1 MLSSTEGCLCRT
13 GALRLG
19 CVCGC
24 SVTLVVLAVR
34 FGGCGA
40 ERLIVLRDRPVG
52 IDGAGRVGVILLLL
66 LDGLGTKFSAVEF
79 ND

>member
-1 MLSSTEGCLCRT
+1 M
-13 GALRLG
+13 
-19 CVCGC
+19 
-24 SVTLVVLAVR
+24 VLAVR